1 MSKLSFRARHL
12 DPSKQMPIYL
22 AEELPDL
29 PEYSAINR
37 AVPQM
42 PSGMEK
48 EEESEHHLQRAICTG
63 LIIPTPEVLQT
74 DQPFYDTYYPPDY
87 KMPRQMIH
95 MQPLGLDTEVPD
107 YDMDKAD
114 MEWLSQQERLE
125 LTELKFE
132 QLMDLLEKS
141 SGQTVVTLN
150 EAKSLLNQDD
160 ETSISL
166 YDYWL
171 NKRLKMQHPLILT
184 VKTESR
190 PGASSNN
197 PYLAFRR
204 RTEKMQTRKNRKNDE
219 ASYEKML
226 KLRRDLQR
234 ATTILEMVRRREE
247 TKREQLKTTVNIFE
261 KRVELRD
268 FNGAVYSELNA
279 QYKSTRPAYNSLYTN
294 QYSQG
299 AAAAV
304 GTAGAILAAL
314 PPGLLASGG
323 AAGNTNV
330 YASPSQYLNTST
342 MDTIHSGSGNGNG
355 NGSSSRKEKR
365 PYKKRKHKLPRDK
378 QQNQH
383 QQLQQQQQQ
392 QQTQQYLPGQSS
404 GSGASPAH
412 HLPHHLHNLSRQQSA
427 SPAANDSILDSED
440 DDYLNGGLNGNQLG
454 SESEDEAPFAFRRKP
469 SCIYLPT
476 RHRNGR
482 WPYDSADEETETS
495 RSTGP
500 YSDPKYRYTL
510 TSINYPSPRCIGF
523 ARRRVGR
530 GGRILLD
537 RATTNFDDVWSQL
550 DYTVM
555 ESVVKS
561 NNAQRRNN
569 QLSKPELLPLAKP
582 CSPPT
587 VVDLVVP
594 TSKHIDSVDATSLP
608 PDAIV
613 KSEPTSHSVDKPIA
627 GGSAGD
633 SLLPLPLDK
642 EVDAEVLDL
651 DGEEDDLVT
660 DDENVSRLSF
670 YSSAV
675 TLSQSSHDMRL
686 KRRRLR
692 HKKQQMRELNAAKR
706 LKRSSD
712 AAATGGTGG
721 EPAAGGEEGPF
732 TAPLCPLPR
741 AYLQR
746 LVLALGQKLKQEEAM
761 EVCENL
767 APQEEKSSAAEELQQ
782 PAPPRAN
789 NQHHHRSNNN
799 NNTVLNNIN
808 NNNKNNNNNNNS
820 SSSSSNM
827 NKDVSISEEI
837 NVIKLEAEGNEDVG
851 REEQPVASTS
861 AAAAAARAVEAAAA
875 AEAASSAAGI
885 SMLGPSMEDVAK
897 TIKRELIDADDSNEP
912 LSIIRTATVAA
923 TVLQAS
929 PDPELMDDE
938 AEDDVNLA
946 QLSSII
952 RHTAVKKELEAQQQ
966 HQQQQ
971 QLQQREQ
978 RVYGYPQELKEETVC
993 LNQLPDV
1000 IRLQNLRNAQTCSK
1014 PRDLYIDATA
1024 EDMDVDYLGG
1034 LSPTSS
1040 QRLDI
1045 CNELLSE
1052 IRRDWLHFRPKTPT
1066 DELSDS
1072 NDGEGKPCG
1081 DSGVHAVDWT
1091 QDTPISVEL
1100 NRLGKQEEIESDTSS
1115 YFLSNAFKY
1124 TDLDSDAQLIQTA
1137 YAQDYARGTSKSPN
1151 CSGSGSG
1158 SGSALE
1164 FNLSAGDSLND
1175 INNLLGDDEDDNH
1188 EHMLDNILQECGM
1201 DDPKALNQ
1209 ATSFWN
1215 GILDGEAAVDE
1226 VEIAD
1231 QLLDCIDE
1239 KKPKVGGEASKRAG
1253 RLRKPRPVNVPVGSS
1268 LFTVCPTQESLKNRE
1283 VFFSQEVVTP
1293 KEEPQ
1298 PATETETA
1306 PVPATTT
1313 TTTAATTTADTLEPV
1328 KVEPAVETPQ
1338 PEVVV
1343 SPAQSQ
1349 PTPPPPPQSQPQ
1361 SQSMPQPILATP
1373 TPQII
1378 NIPAQIIPQKPQMAQ
1393 IQSQTQ
1399 QLQLQSQTQAQVQAQ
1414 TAPQQV
1420 TQLLNQFANASPQI
1434 IARTEYGGGAAV
1446 GDIVT
1451 ITPHTGSSPLP
1462 TLSAQQQLQHQLA
1475 QAQLRNVTVQQRQGT
1490 PQQVQVQQQ
1499 QQQPTQQLLFQMQRD
1514 GIGSPVI
1521 TTQSIVTSSRS
1532 LTPLNAAG
1540 AGAAGN
1546 HMIYTTGS
1554 GEIITA
1560 AAAAAAQK
1568 VTYAIQKSSGSGGG
1582 ATTTSI
1588 GPNTVITLSNV
1599 KLQSDDN
1606 CSAGGAGSG
1615 SSVNI
1620 INTASG
1626 QQLAVHSIAGM
1637 QQQHHHQQQQQ
1648 QGTTTTPLI
1657 VTTPTRNNVVQ
1668 QHSQQQLVQQQPI
1681 VWRQVS
1687 GTNTA
1692 VATTAVLSTTADTS
1706 PAAVGNKILW
1716 TSRGTQK
1723 RQLNGPENT
1732 DINKLLLNRKFS
1744 QRKVIGQHPGGGQQ
1758 IQQQAQQQIQLTKQ
1772 QLQQLVQHEDDLV
1785 TATTTINSGDQMD
1798 TGESLQ
1804 QQHHQHQQ
1812 LQKLSKV
1819 IKMSPFPLLVSDLNL
1834 QQPPQ
1839 QQQQQS
1845 GQHTGQSQQQQQ
1857 LKPNSAAAI
1866 VANHNYSLQPAT
1878 AIISSQ
1884 AAPQQANKIFLTSS
1898 NSGGG
1903 GNFTNFTASELQ
1915 AAAAAVAASNAG
1927 GQKLHYKELTNSNLK
1942 LNFVSSTGE
1951 ALASQAP
1958 QQVGATTVVLNKAQ
1972 QQQVH
1977 HQKLKTV
1984 AAANAQQVQQ
1994 GDKRVLYTS
2003 LLNVKPLQKNNS
2015 GQMQMQLGPGGL
2027 QQVLRGRVNSSI
2039 ITRTLPLGTTVNSS
2053 AGGGAGGAPATIRQL
2068 VTTNTNNVGSSDGA
2082 LLSAKDVGKSLTVE
2096 QVMVSANNGGVVMP
2110 TSNNNNNNGS
2120 GTGGGG
2126 GGGSGAGGVGGGVTV
2141 TTSSN
2146 VNVSGAGGAGVTS
2159 TINR

>member
-114 MEWLSQQERLE
+114 MEWLNQQERLE

-261 KRVELRD
+261 KRVEMRD

-279 QYKSTRPAYNSLYTN
+279 QYKSTRPAYNSVYAN

-299 AAAAV
+299 APAAV
-304 GTAGAILAAL
+304 GTAGAILASL
-314 PPGLLASGG
+314 PPGLLSSGG

-355 NGSSSRKEKR
+355 SSSRKEKR
-365 PYKKRKHKLPRDK
+365 PYRKRKHKLPRDK

-383 QQLQQQQQQ
+383 QQLQQQQQQQ

-412 HLPHHLHNLSRQQSA
+412 HLPHHLHNRQQSA
-427 SPAANDSILDSED
+427 SPAANDSILDSEE

-495 RSTGP
+495 RSGP

-510 TSINYPSPRCIGF
+510 TSINYPRPRCIGF

-537 RATTNFDDVWSQL
+537 RAITNFDDVWSQL

-569 QLSKPELLPLAKP
+569 QLKPDLLPVAKP

-587 VVDLVVP
+587 VVDLVVAP
-594 TSKHIDSVDATSLP
+594 ASKPMDTDETSSLP
-608 PDAIV
+608 LDIV
-613 KSEPTSHSVDKPIA
+613 KSEPTSHQADKPIA
-627 GGSAGD
+627 STGSLGD
-633 SLLPLPLDK
+633 LMLPLPQDKDLD
-642 EVDAEVLDL
+642 EVLEL
-651 DGEEDDLVT
+651 EPDGEEDDLAT

-675 TLSQSSHDMRL
+675 TLSQNSHDMRL

-706 LKRSSD
+706 LKRSSE
-712 AAATGGTGG
+712 AATGGQAA
-721 EPAAGGEEGPF
+721 EAAGEEDSLAASLG
-732 TAPLCPLPR
+732 PLPR

-746 LVLALGQKLKQEEAM
+746 LVLALGQKLKQEVEM

-767 APQEEKSSAAEELQQ
+767 APQEEKSSAAEEVQQ
-782 PAPPRAN
+782 PPPARAN
-789 NQHHHRSNNN
+789 HQQHHHRSNNN
-799 NNTVLNNIN
+799 NNTVLNNN
-808 NNNKNNNNNNNS
+808 NSS

-827 NKDVSISEEI
+827 NKDVSISEKI
-837 NVIKLEAEGNEDVG
+837 NVIKLEAEANDNVG
-851 REEQPVASTS
+851 QEQEQPVASTS

-875 AEAASSAAGI
+875 AEAASSGAGA
-885 SMLGPSMEDVAK
+885 SMLGLSMEDAAK

-912 LSIIRTATVAA
+912 LSSIRTATAA
-923 TVLQAS
+923 VTVLQTTS
-929 PDPELMDDE
+929 DPELMDDE

-966 HQQQQ
+966 QQ
-971 QLQQREQ
+971 QLQQQEQ
-978 RVYGYPQELKEETVC
+978 RGCPQQELKEETVC

-1000 IRLQNLRNAQTCSK
+1000 IRLQNLRNSQMYSK
-1014 PRDLYIDATA
+1014 PRDLYIDAPA
-1024 EDMDVDYLGG
+1024 EELDVNYLGG

-1072 NDGEGKPCG
+1072 NDGDSKLCSGL
-1081 DSGVHAVDWT
+1081 SGVHAVDWT

-1100 NRLGKQEEIESDTSS
+1100 NRLGKREEIESDTST

-1151 CSGSGSG
+1151 CSGSG

-1188 EHMLDNILQECGM
+1188 EHMLDNILQECAM

-1239 KKPKVGGEASKRAG
+1239 KKPKVGGESSKRAG
-1253 RLRKPRPVNVPVGSS
+1253 RTRKPRPANVPVGSS
-1268 LFTVCPTQESLKNRE
+1268 SFTVCPTQESLKDRE

-1298 PATETETA
+1298 PEAATA
-1306 PVPATTT
+1306 PVSATMTTT
-1313 TTTAATTTADTLEPV
+1313 PTATADTLDPV
-1328 KVEPAVETPQ
+1328 KVEPMETPQ
-1338 PEVVV
+1338 PEVAIPPPV
-1343 SPAQSQ
+1343 QLQ
-1349 PTPPPPPQSQPQ
+1349 PTAPPQPLLQ
-1361 SQSMPQPILATP
+1361 SQSMPQQIVATP
-1373 TPQII
+1373 TPQLI
-1378 NIPAQIIPQKPQMAQ
+1378 NIPAQITPQKPQMSQ
-1393 IQSQTQ
+1393 IHSQVQTQ
-1399 QLQLQSQTQAQVQAQ
+1399 QLQLPSQTQAQVQ
-1414 TAPQQV
+1414 TTTGPQV

-1490 PQQVQVQQQ
+1490 PQQVQQQ

-1532 LTPLNAAG
+1532 LTSLNAAG

-1560 AAAAAAQK
+1560 ATAAAAQK
-1568 VTYAIQKSSGSGGG
+1568 VTYAIQKTSGGGGG

-1606 CSAGGAGSG
+1606 CSAGGVGSSSG

-1637 QQQHHHQQQQQ
+1637 QQHQQQQQ
-1648 QGTTTTPLI
+1648 QCTTTTPLI
-1657 VTTPTRNNVVQ
+1657 VTTPNRNNVQ

-1716 TSRGTQK
+1716 TSRATQK

-1744 QRKVIGQHPGGGQQ
+1744 QRKVIGQHPGGQQ
-1758 IQQQAQQQIQLTKQ
+1758 LQQQAQQQIQLTKQ

-1804 QQHHQHQQ
+1804 QQQHHQHQQ

-1834 QQPPQ
+1834 QQQPQ
-1839 QQQQQS
+1839 QQQP
-1845 GQHTGQSQQQQQ
+1845 GQHTGQSQQQQQQ

-1866 VANHNYSLQPAT
+1866 AANHNYSLQPAT

-1903 GNFTNFTASELQ
+1903 GNFTIATASELQ

-1951 ALASQAP
+1951 ALASQTP

-2027 QQVLRGRVNSSI
+2027 QQVLRGRLNNSAI

-2053 AGGGAGGAPATIRQL
+2053 GGVGAGGTPTTIRQL
-2068 VTTNTNNVGSSDGA
+2068 VTTNANNVGSSDGA
-2082 LLSAKDVGKSLTVE
+2082 LLNAKDVGKSLTVE
-2096 QVMVSANNGGVVMP
+2096 QVIASANNGGVVMP
-2110 TSNNNNNNGS
+2110 TSNNNNNNGGGS
-2120 GTGGGG
+2120 GGGG
-2126 GGGSGAGGVGGGVTV
+2126 GGGSGAGGVSGGVTV

-2146 VNVSGAGGAGVTS
+2146 VNVPGAGGAGVTS